1 MSEGDNGTFR
11 IGAGA
16 TNTNNNKG
24 AMKTKVGN
32 VMIKGSGTVFT
43 VGLLLI

>member
-1 MSEGDNGTFR
+1 MSEGDNGKFS

-16 TNTNNNKG
+16 TNTNNNGG
-24 AMKTKVGN
+24 AISTTVGN
-32 VMIKGSGTVFT
+32 VMVKGSGTVFT